1 MMQYTHGGIMR
12 MAKTET
18 YWMGFALG
26 VLLTLLT
33 VLAADKMFSKHESL
47 QTALDLPTDIVKS
60 YNLGIKDALKTNP
73 PSWELEQTC
82 LELWSNKK

>member
-1 MMQYTHGGIMR
+1 MR
-12 MAKTET
+12 MARTET
-18 YWMGFALG
+18 YWTGFALG

-33 VLAADKMFSKHESL
+33 VLAADKLLSKPPETQS
-47 QTALDLPTDIVKS
+47 ALDLPTDIVKV

-73 PSWELEQTC
+73 ASWELEHTC

>member
-1 MMQYTHGGIMR
+1 
-12 MAKTET
+12 MAKTES
-18 YWMGFALG
+18 YWTGLALG

-33 VLAADKMFSKHESL
+33 VLAADKILSEPTAM
-47 QTALDLPTDIVKS
+47 QTALDLPTDIVKV

-73 PSWELEQTC
+73 ASWELENTC

>member
-1 MMQYTHGGIMR
+1 MR

-82 LELWSNKK
+82 LELWSNQK

>member
-1 MMQYTHGGIMR
+1 MQITHGGIMR
-12 MAKTET
+12 MARTET
-18 YWMGFALG
+18 YWTGFALG

-33 VLAADKMFSKHESL
+33 VLAADKLLSKPAETPS
-47 QTALDLPTDIVKS
+47 ALDLPTDIVKV

-73 PSWELEQTC
+73 ASWELEHTC

>member
-1 MMQYTHGGIMR
+1 MMQITHGGIMR
-12 MAKTET
+12 MARTET
-18 YWMGFALG
+18 YWTGFAMGILI
-26 VLLTLLT
+26 TLLT

>member
-1 MMQYTHGGIMR
+1 MR

-47 QTALDLPTDIVKS
+47 QTALDLPTEV
-60 YNLGIKDALKTNP
+60 L
-73 PSWELEQTC
+73 
-82 LELWSNKK
+82 